1 MGEEA
6 EGKTEERVEKPE
18 RAEGLGFDLMRYLG
32 ESGLESLDPLT
43 RFMVV
48 QEMLD
53 EWRERRDRRRRGDD
67 RLTAEDVA
75 RIVEDV
81 LDRRLGR
88 RGEASLEDLMEKWEK
103 RFSEFQ
109 STVQSTI
116 ERLLLG
122 RKVEE
127 AERRAEEAER
137 RLKETE
143 EAKQQEEM
151 IRGKVAEMLSPLQER
166 IRELQGVIAAKTAG
180 MTNEERRS
188 FFERLGEE
196 IEKAIGGEVTS
207 TIAGAVRESLVRAFE
222 KEAPVTPEG
231 KVNWVRL
238 VDRWVSKAL
247 DTINAIVSRMP
258 QQTPVRM
265 EVREMPVAAEA
276 PVAQQQREVGEV
288 QEAGSASGAG
298 GAGSEQTVAVEG
310 SERSGEGSEG
320 GGSGQGG

>member
-6 EGKTEERVEKPE
+6 EGKTEERVEKPG

-53 EWRERRDRRRRGDD
+53 MWRERRDERRRRDD

-143 EAKQQEEM
+143 EARQQEEM
-151 IRGKVAEMLSPLQER
+151 IRARVSEMLSPLQER

-258 QQTPVRM
+258 QQAPARV

-276 PVAQQQREVGEV
+276 PVAQQQSEAV

-298 GAGSEQTVAVEG
+298 GAGSERTVAVEG

>member
-1 MGEEA
+1 M
-6 EGKTEERVEKPE
+6 EKPE

-53 EWRERRDRRRRGDD
+53 MWRERRDERRRRDD

-180 MTNEERRS
+180 MTSEERRS

-258 QQTPVRM
+258 QQAPARM
-265 EVREMPVAAEA
+265 EVREMPVASGA
-276 PVAQQQREVGEV
+276 PVAQQQTEAV